1 MKSGRYYK
9 IGRSNTA
16 GRRECEV
23 AIQMPEKLVTVP
35 TIRTGDPQGSR
46 PTGIDASRTKGN
58 GAGGSTWPRPTWQ
71 HSNGGNLCERADL
84 SVATSTDLYGGS
96 KRMSC

>member
-46 PTGIDASRTKGN
+46 PTGIDASRTKATGRVVRP
-58 GAGGSTWPRPTWQ
+58 GRGRRGSIQTAEIYVSVPT
-71 HSNGGNLCERADL
+71 
-84 SVATSTDLYGGS
+84 YP
-96 KRMSC
+96 